1 MHWHG
6 GARLFSVPP
15 RGLHELLPHKT
26 CSFTEGISKYPHKF
40 MWCCNDAVDI
50 MPRWIPL
57 HRWCHILC
65 YSFKEWI
72 FKNLRKLM
80 EWTMKSNWS
89 QSGEEE
95 HHTLRHHSEWAATCS
110 HTWHGWYW
118 IPTLMWVMT
127 ARQSQTIWILSQ
139 PCPRYL
145 PSGWR
150 LHIPTENRSQATVP
164 FSNRLGSSS
173 TPTMST
179 YVLQPRQS
187 ELMNRQLVVASSS
200 HRTSMMIHT
209 VCNWITLISKST

>member
-1 MHWHG
+1 
-6 GARLFSVPP
+6 
-15 RGLHELLPHKT
+15 
-26 CSFTEGISKYPHKF
+26 
-40 MWCCNDAVDI
+40 
-50 MPRWIPL
+50 
-57 HRWCHILC
+57 
-65 YSFKEWI
+65 
-72 FKNLRKLM
+72 M

-150 LHIPTENRSQATVP
+150 LSHTKAHRNSIAHPHRNRSQATVP

-200 HRTSMMIHT
+200 HRTSMTIHT
-209 VCNWITLISKST
+209 VCIWQPWFQRVHKGWKNTAW